1 MKGFLCVGE
10 GSSINLLLVDRV
22 ISGHDVIFQEPWF
35 YVGCGPGDFILYL
48 VFVMVI
54 LGGMGFLSSSIL

>member
-1 MKGFLCVGE
+1 MPVCE
-10 GSSINLLLVDRV
+10 
-22 ISGHDVIFQEPWF
+22 SGHDVIFHEPWF